1 MNQMDN
7 FTADGIYIDA
17 PPERVFEALSD
28 PHQAL
33 VWLDAVEARIAPSEG
48 GEFSARHEDGSTL
61 SGRISELS
69 SPLRL
74 VIQDLF
80 REEEGRTRGPMTM
93 DFELIPRDTGVW
105 INVRQDGLDAGSE
118 TGEWE
123 GFALRT
129 RRDLIQ
135 YTLRLKRHIE
145 GI

>member
-1 MNQMDN
+1 
-7 FTADGIYIDA
+7 
-17 PPERVFEALSD
+17 
-28 PHQAL
+28 
-33 VWLDAVEARIAPSEG
+33 
-48 GEFSARHEDGSTL
+48 
-61 SGRISELS
+61 
-69 SPLRL
+69 
-74 VIQDLF
+74 
-80 REEEGRTRGPMTM
+80 MTM

>member
-1 MNQMDN
+1 MDN
-7 FTADGIYIDA
+7 FTADGIYIDT
-17 PPERVFEALSD
+17 PPDRVFEALSD

-33 VWLDAVEARIAPSEG
+33 VWMDVAEARIAPSGG
-48 GEFSARHEDGSTL
+48 GEFSVRHEDGSML
-61 SGRISELS
+61 HGRISEFT

-74 VIQDLF
+74 IIQDLF

-93 DFELIPRDTGVW
+93 SFELIPRTTGTW
-105 INVRQDGLDAGSE
+105 INIRQDGLDAGSE

-123 GFALRT
+123 DFALQT
-129 RRDLIQ
+129 RRELIQ